1 MLAVQESIFEIVL
14 ARNRCDEVSGMTKAD
29 GARVSWDA
37 QKKHW
42 SVRIQVGGEVIKRP
56 CPKASQGM
64 DEQALREMA
73 IQTARDDGYELDPS
87 RVAIVR

>member
-1 MLAVQESIFEIVL
+1 MLAVQESNSEIIL
-14 ARNRCDEVSGMTKAD
+14 ARNRYDEVSGMTKAD

-37 QKKHW
+37 QKKRW
-42 SVRIQVGGEVIKRP
+42 SVHIQAGEEVIKRP

>member
-1 MLAVQESIFEIVL
+1 
-14 ARNRCDEVSGMTKAD
+14 MTKAD

-37 QKKHW
+37 RKKRW
-42 SVRIQVGGEVIKRP
+42 SVRIQVGEEVMKRP

>member
-1 MLAVQESIFEIVL
+1 
-14 ARNRCDEVSGMTKAD
+14 MTKAD
-29 GARVSWDA
+29 GAQVSWDA
-37 QKKHW
+37 RKKRW
-42 SVRIQVGGEVIKRP
+42 SVRIQAGEEVIKRP

-87 RVAIVR
+87 GVAIVR